1 MFNKDNNLI
10 NKIELNNLKV
20 HTKDD
25 KLLTQSF
32 AIMLSNYH
40 DNIIMQEQM
49 DFQNK
54 KTSYINKKHENS
66 IKKQYNP
73 KIVNLYQNGLLCI
86 NDNEYE
92 LTDLYIVFDD
102 NKNDF
107 HIKSVKKQFGDI
119 ETDYNK
125 AIKFI
130 DTTAFINLIN
140 DNETKINDNRL
151 IISNKDILTKIVNNW
166 DGYLHNET
174 KETDAIL
181 DKKMIRG
188 NINE

>member
-1 MFNKDNNLI
+1 
-10 NKIELNNLKV
+10 
-20 HTKDD
+20 
-25 KLLTQSF
+25 
-32 AIMLSNYH
+32 MLSNYH

-73 KIVNLYQNGLLCI
+73 KIVNLYQKGTLCI
-86 NDNEYE
+86 NNDEYE
-92 LTDLYIVFDD
+92 LADLYIVFDD

-107 HIKSVKKQFGDI
+107 HIKSVKKRFDDI
-119 ETDYNK
+119 EIDYNK

-140 DNETKINDNRL
+140 NSESKINDNRL

-166 DGYLHNET
+166 DGYLHSET
-174 KETDAIL
+174 KETDAITN
-181 DKKMIRG
+181 KKMIR
-188 NINE
+188 NDING